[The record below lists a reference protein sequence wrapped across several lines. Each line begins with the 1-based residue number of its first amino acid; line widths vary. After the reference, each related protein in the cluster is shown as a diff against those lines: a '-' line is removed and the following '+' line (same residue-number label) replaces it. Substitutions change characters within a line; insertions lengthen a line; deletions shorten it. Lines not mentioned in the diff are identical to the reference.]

1 MKYRYNKRL
10 FDCIRCIN
18 HIKQTSGAVICG
30 FSRGSGQVLP
40 LVMCDDP
47 SNDFIEGCP
56 RELSEAGNT
65 GCNRKLIGGM
75 MHDELPSPFT
85 GESSGGD
92 VIKLF

>member
-1 MKYRYNKRL
+1 MAEFTVEVSFMKYRYNKRL

-56 RELSEAGNT
+56 RELSEAGIQAAT
-65 GCNRKLIGGM
+65 GSL
-75 MHDELPSPFT
+75 
-85 GESSGGD
+85 SGG
-92 VIKLF
+92 